1 MSITTIVTI
10 LFAVGYFLCALTL
23 VRGLKPATKDLC
35 ISGVVIA
42 MTLVLDAIR
51 FPLPTGATISLCSPV
66 PLMLLAL
73 VWDKKLAIVSGWAC
87 GVLAMLLI
95 PAWAPVHWGQFFVE
109 HMISMSCLGFA
120 GIFGASPR
128 WKALCGITLA
138 SVLKLISHTLSGV
151 LFFSQNAW
159 DGWGAWGYSLSYNI
173 SQNVPLC
180 VLSGLLVLSLP
191 LNTIRHAI
199 GKETAA

>member
-1 MSITTIVTI
+1 MTFSTIFTI
-10 LFAVGYFLCALTL
+10 LFTVGYFLCAFALIRGIKLT
-23 VRGLKPATKDLC
+23 TKDLC
-35 ISGVVIA
+35 VSGVVIA
-42 MTLVLDAIR
+42 LTLVLDAIR

-66 PLMLLAL
+66 PLLVLAL
-73 VWDKKLAIVSGWAC
+73 VWDKKLAILSGWIS
-87 GVLAMLLI
+87 GILATLLI

-109 HMISMSCLGFA
+109 HMISFSCLGFA

-138 SVLKLISHTLSGV
+138 SVLKLLSHTLSGV

-180 VLSGLLVLSLP
+180 LLSGILVLSLP
-191 LNTIRHAI
+191 LKTIQRAI
-199 GKETAA
+199 GKESTV